1 MLASVCSRLYSFP
14 CVSTQ
19 RACRLQHL
27 VSQAPTGF
35 PQRCPSSHQASFS
48 GCRRKVRAAAPR
60 LQRCLAVQT
69 AVETQ
74 RAETGDFVQVL
85 LAFRLLRNAF

>member
-1 MLASVCSRLYSFP
+1 MLASVCSRLYGFP
-14 CVSTQ
+14 CVSTR

-35 PQRCPSSHQASFS
+35 TQCCPSSNQASFS
-48 GCRRKVRAAAPR
+48 GYRYKFRAAAPR

-74 RAETGDFVQVL
+74 HAETGDFVQVL
-85 LAFRLLRNAF
+85 LAFRLLKSVV